1 MQDLLAGFCVTLLL
15 VARHT
20 KCFYHQSDRNA
31 TLRSSSLSKP
41 QTMRLIYLCFLCLS
55 LFLNTPA
62 FAAETPG
69 FVNLPQVNIIGT
81 VKKIEV
87 SGVCYQ
93 LVTADGTK
101 YELLGNFPHQDG
113 VAISAIGTLPT
124 DIVTICQVG
133 KPLRVDSSKLV
144 KK

>member
-1 MQDLLAGFCVTLLL
+1 
-15 VARHT
+15 
-20 KCFYHQSDRNA
+20 
-31 TLRSSSLSKP
+31 
-41 QTMRLIYLCFLCLS
+41 MRLIYLCVLCLS
-55 LFLNTPA
+55 LFLTNPA
-62 FAAETPG
+62 FASETPG

-93 LVTADGTK
+93 LVTANGTQ

-113 VAISAIGTLPT
+113 VKISAIGTLPT

-133 KPLRVDSSKLV
+133 KPLKVDSSKLV